1 VGHHAIAASSSAAAA
16 AAAAVRAAA
25 AAGGASRAAAWLSG
39 DAAICSKM
47 GSTAEPVLLLT
58 GTVLADPICRSE
70 SAKCQSSKI
79 AFCPARHLRGS
90 TSRCWLSTPMRMLHP

>member
-1 VGHHAIAASSSAAAA
+1 MLSSAPLASGMLLLCRDSAASTHASAASSSAAAP

-47 GSTAEPVLLLT
+47 GSTDEPVLLLT
-58 GTVLADPICRSE
+58 GTVLADPICSRRE
-70 SAKCQSSKI
+70 S
-79 AFCPARHLRGS
+79 
-90 TSRCWLSTPMRMLHP
+90 